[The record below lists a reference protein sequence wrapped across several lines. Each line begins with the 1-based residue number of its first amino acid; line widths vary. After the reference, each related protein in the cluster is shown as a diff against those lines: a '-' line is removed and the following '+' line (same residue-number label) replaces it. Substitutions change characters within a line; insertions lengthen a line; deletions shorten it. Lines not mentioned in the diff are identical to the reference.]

1 MRVCNQRRN
10 TFRRA
15 RTPNHPHPLLHA
27 ALPLSPRRELLQPL
41 IQHPLYRPL
50 RHAQIARAQA
60 LIEPAHA
67 LVPENLLDRRDGPA
81 EERLRARPTREL
93 GPVRV
98 ELEAGLDDPDG
109 VRRGAGCDAGD
120 GGGSEVNPR
129 VLLAVVEGVGDDLL
143 AVAVREEVDGPR
155 GDDADEGGPEA
166 LEQRARGL
174 FAVDVPAGTSESAF
188 AQGGRGE
195 REWEWM
201 WCVPDDVH
209 SLDEMPEQ
217 ISPDGDDGGAIPLY
231 ADPCVLRAEHV
242 RL

>member
-1 MRVCNQRRN
+1 M
-10 TFRRA
+10 
-15 RTPNHPHPLLHA
+15 
-27 ALPLSPRRELLQPL
+27 
-41 IQHPLYRPL
+41 
-50 RHAQIARAQA
+50 
-60 LIEPAHA
+60 
-67 LVPENLLDRRDGPA
+67 
-81 EERLRARPTREL
+81 
-93 GPVRV
+93 RV
-98 ELEAGLDDPDG
+98 ELETGLDDPDG
-109 VRRGAGCDAGD
+109 VRRGAGRDACD
-120 GGGSEVNPR
+120 GGGSEVDPR